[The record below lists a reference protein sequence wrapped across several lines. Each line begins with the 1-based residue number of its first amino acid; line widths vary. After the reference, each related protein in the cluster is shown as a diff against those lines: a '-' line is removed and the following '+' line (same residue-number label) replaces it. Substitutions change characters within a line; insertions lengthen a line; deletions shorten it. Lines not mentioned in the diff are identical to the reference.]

1 LLAGSP
7 PALPVSVTD
16 VPAGTSVVATEIET
30 VMLGGGGGG
39 VLLPL
44 QPTATI
50 AKSKPASNAEE
61 IDLVFTGSS

>member
-1 LLAGSP
+1 
-7 PALPVSVTD
+7 
-16 VPAGTSVVATEIET
+16 
-30 VMLGGGGGG
+30 MLGGGGGG